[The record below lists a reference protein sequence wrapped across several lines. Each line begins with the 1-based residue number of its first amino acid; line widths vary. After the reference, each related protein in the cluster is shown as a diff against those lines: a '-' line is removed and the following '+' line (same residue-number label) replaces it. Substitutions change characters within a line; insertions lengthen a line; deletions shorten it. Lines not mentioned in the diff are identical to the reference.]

1 MAPTTA
7 SITPTTL
14 ASDITL
20 NEGYVVHEKDRAKRG
35 HKDFSDDIP
44 VISLAGI
51 DEDYPGGRREEIKNK
66 VVAACEEWGIFQ
78 LVDHGVEDE
87 LFTQMFELGRQFF
100 AMSDEYKLRY
110 EMPTGTMGG
119 FLVSSHLLDEVVANW
134 REFIVFVEQ
143 PLHARNYS
151 RWPDKPEGWWA
162 VIEEYGVKLME
173 VSRKLYEL
181 LSEALGLD
189 KDALMKT
196 LGEIQE
202 QLVVNHYPKC
212 PQPELAV
219 GLKRHT
225 DPSSM
230 TMLVQDHVGGLQA
243 TKDAGKTWA
252 TVRPI
257 KNAFVVNLGD
267 QLYWMSNGR
276 FKSADH
282 QAVVNADSDRMS
294 IAMFFNPENEAKVYP
309 LKVKEGEKP
318 LLEEPITFA
327 EMTTKHDNLYLDRVK
342 IKKLAQKENWSQ
354 EELNRKLSELEL

>member
-1 MAPTTA
+1 M
-7 SITPTTL
+7 
-14 ASDITL
+14 
-20 NEGYVVHEKDRAKRG
+20 
-35 HKDFSDDIP
+35 
-44 VISLAGI
+44 
-51 DEDYPGGRREEIKNK
+51 
-66 VVAACEEWGIFQ
+66 
-78 LVDHGVEDE
+78 
-87 LFTQMFELGRQFF
+87 
-100 AMSDEYKLRY
+100 
-110 EMPTGTMGG
+110 
-119 FLVSSHLLDEVVANW
+119 
-134 REFIVFVEQ
+134 
-143 PLHARNYS
+143 
-151 RWPDKPEGWWA
+151 
-162 VIEEYGVKLME
+162 
-173 VSRKLYEL
+173 
-181 LSEALGLD
+181 
-189 KDALMKT
+189 
-196 LGEIQE
+196 
-202 QLVVNHYPKC
+202 NHYPKC